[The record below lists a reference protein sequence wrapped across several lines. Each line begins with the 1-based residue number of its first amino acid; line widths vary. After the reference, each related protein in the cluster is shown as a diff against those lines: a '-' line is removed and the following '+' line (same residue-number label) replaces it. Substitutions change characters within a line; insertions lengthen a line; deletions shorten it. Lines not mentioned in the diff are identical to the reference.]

1 MPSLIMLYCWDDNAQ
16 RAGETGDHIGRDGWT
31 EGGLKR
37 AILGLLAD
45 DATPA
50 RLRDNSAEMALKS
63 GTDVAAQAILSPI
76 RT

>member
-1 MPSLIMLYCWDDNAQ
+1 M
-16 RAGETGDHIGRDGWT
+16 
-31 EGGLKR
+31 KR

-50 RLRDNSAEMALKS
+50 RLRDNSAETALKS

>member
-1 MPSLIMLYCWDDNAQ
+1 MLYCWDDNAQ

-31 EGGLKR
+31 EGGLER

-45 DATPA
+45 DAMRA
-50 RLRDNSAEMALKS
+50 RLRDNTAEIALKS
-63 GTDVAAQAILSPI
+63 GTDEAAQAIVSMI